1 MTISDFASRLEK
13 TNCISFSVKCQ
24 WNLTGILWGM
34 TDISVQEKK
43 DVRERNREVEFPC
56 LDSFSK
62 VEDSTRREHR
72 VSIISFPVNIQSN
85 CVEDPTINVL
95 GKTSEAADH
104 SADFQLLL
112 KKSEIH
118 LYIHIY
124 IYIKKYFYYIIY
136 L

>member
-1 MTISDFASRLEK
+1 M
-13 TNCISFSVKCQ
+13 
-24 WNLTGILWGM
+24 
-34 TDISVQEKK
+34 QEKK

-62 VEDSTRREHR
+62 VEDSTGREHR

-124 IYIKKYFYYIIY
+124 IYNYFYYIIY